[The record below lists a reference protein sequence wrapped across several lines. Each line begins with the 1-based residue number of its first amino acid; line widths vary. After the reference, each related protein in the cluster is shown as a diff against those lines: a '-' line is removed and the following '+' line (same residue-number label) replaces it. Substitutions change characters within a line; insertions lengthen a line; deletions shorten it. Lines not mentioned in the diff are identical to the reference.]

1 MWPEFNYT
9 IQKNKYCAFLT
20 WLYHHNILHKNL
32 MFTRKNLFLYIYTPY
47 IYTHTY
53 ICLHTHSIPIAISRY
68 PEIIYTNYHYD
79 NGTDAVTS
87 LGYVH
92 LKNKILFE
100 VPAKQAIAVNILN
113 WLNYKAAN
121 LNLSCFLQGVPHIF
135 SFTASSTYWVEML
148 ISKPLAPI
156 WGRNN
161 LCKQVLFKQ

>member
-1 MWPEFNYT
+1 
-9 IQKNKYCAFLT
+9 
-20 WLYHHNILHKNL
+20 
-32 MFTRKNLFLYIYTPY
+32 MFTRKNLFLYIYIPY

-87 LGYVH
+87 VGYVH

-113 WLNYKAAN
+113 
-121 LNLSCFLQGVPHIF
+121 
-135 SFTASSTYWVEML
+135 
-148 ISKPLAPI
+148 
-156 WGRNN
+156 
-161 LCKQVLFKQ
+161 